1 MAPVLLLLAAFLSIS
16 FGDQRTAPEGECKD
30 ETCRHEDARTDDIW
44 RGSSEGQ
51 EAVSHQPTFLGGDF
65 FFKKRPIA
73 RFHYTDSRVFEAI
86 AKQEPVALTGQRLF
100 KTDVPFTFDYLRSR
114 IATSPLPW
122 TVLQSTTRVFNGGS
136 LQASVCDSVFMFP
149 HISTNFANYKVSG
162 GLRRV
167 AMNASEFYQI
177 CDEIELA
184 DNGSRVYVQNNLEDD
199 LLGESVYRINWK
211 LLRTMQDMFAWS
223 KEHTHLV
230 LLSQRDSLTS
240 AHYDYDENIFQQIFG
255 YKRFIFFHPDHYGH
269 MYPHPI
275 HHSKDRQTQANFD
288 HPDFERF
295 PKLRKLEGIE
305 AVLGPGD
312 LLYVPSLWWHM
323 VETSSDGPSFSMA
336 FRHLPKRLA
345 YYSSFV
351 QPLDYTARP
360 RKDGAVVYRGDVSH
374 YTDPYTGRD
383 VSVSKPDNAIDMIHI
398 RRQVE
403 HLIAASTGS
412 YRKVKD
418 VLHDI
423 LDGRFDDLEFSDED
437 PLKLFV
443 T

>member
-1 MAPVLLLLAAFLSIS
+1 MALVLLLLAAFLSIS
-16 FGDQRTAPEGECKD
+16 FGDQRTAPEGECKAD
-30 ETCRHEDARTDDIW
+30 ETCRHENARTDDIW
-44 RGSSEGQ
+44 RDSSARQ
-51 EAVSHQPTFLGGDF
+51 EAAGHKPTFLGGDF

-73 RFHYTDSRVFEAI
+73 RFHYTDPRVFEAI

-122 TVLQSTTRVFNGGS
+122 TFLQSATRVYN
-136 LQASVCDSVFMFP
+136 VTYP
-149 HISTNFANYKVSG
+149 EKNFANYKVFG

-167 AMNASEFYQI
+167 DMNASEFYRI
-177 CDEIELA
+177 YDELERA
-184 DNGSRVYVQNNLEDD
+184 DNGSRVYTQNHLEDD
-199 LLGESVYRINWK
+199 LLGESIYRINWK
-211 LLRTMQDMFAWS
+211 LLRTMEETFAWS
-223 KEHTHLV
+223 KEHSHLV

-269 MYPHPI
+269 MYPHPV
-275 HHSKDRQTQANFD
+275 HHSRDRQTQANFD

-323 VETSSDGPSFSMA
+323 VETSSDGPSFSMG
-336 FRHLPKRLA
+336 FRHFPKRLA
-345 YYSSFV
+345 YYNSFV
-351 QPLDYTARP
+351 QPLDYAARP
-360 RKDGAVVYRGDVSH
+360 RKDGSVVFNGDVSH
-374 YTDPYTGRD
+374 YTDPYTGQD
-383 VSVSKPDNAIDMIHI
+383 ISVSKPDNALDMIHI

-423 LDGRFDDLEFSDED
+423 LDGRFDDLQFSDED
-437 PLKLFV
+437 PFKLFV